1 MLAMYNYRLD
11 TSNPEEL
18 EEDFELR
25 QQSIKRAWI
34 TITSFFLEK
43 GTKARFKYWPA
54 DAANTNTGYSSYGI
68 HKLIKLD
75 TDYVKGKA
83 EDNLILLTV
92 TLKDEIKAFIIKGMQ
107 EDHITNSP
115 FFHFDIL
122 NENDMPIY
130 TSQDFGDNVL
140 MLLTESDFEKLTN
153 LHIAESA
160 LISFPETIE
169 VINPSLTDIH

>member
-1 MLAMYNYRLD
+1 MLAIYNCRLD

-68 HKLIKLD
+68 HKLINLD
-75 TDYVKGKA
+75 TDYVKGKD
-83 EDNLILLTV
+83 EDNLVLIIV
-92 TLKDEIKAFIIKGMQ
+92 TLNDEIKAFIIKSKQG
-107 EDHITNSP
+107 DHITNSP

-122 NENDMPIY
+122 NENAMPIY

-140 MLLTESDFEKLTN
+140 MYLTESDFEKLTN
-153 LHIAESA
+153 QHIAESA
-160 LISFPETIE
+160 LISLPETIE
-169 VINPSLTDIH
+169 VINQNREQ

>member
-1 MLAMYNYRLD
+1 VRSKLTFYNYRLD

-18 EEDFELR
+18 EGDYVLR

-83 EDNLILLTV
+83 EDNLVLITVILN
-92 TLKDEIKAFIIKGMQ
+92 DEIKAFIIKST
-107 EDHITNSP
+107 EDLITNSP

-122 NENDMPIY
+122 DENDLSIY

-140 MLLTESDFEKLTN
+140 MYLTESDFEKLTN

-160 LISFPETIE
+160 LISLPETIE
-169 VINPSLTDIH
+169 VINQELK